1 MEDSEQSFKQHL
13 SDFKQSSLQRIDS
26 REVRV
31 NSAGL
36 GCSNPAHST
45 EKAWLQ
51 ERPLLGSWEITSAP
65 LEYSA

>member
-1 MEDSEQSFKQHL
+1 MFPVFSFKQHL

-36 GCSNPAHST
+36 GCLNPAHST
-45 EKAWLQ
+45 EIRLQ
-51 ERPLLGSWEITSAP
+51 KKGFCGGPGR
-65 LEYSA
+65 